1 MLALLLVLYMVVRPK
16 RKLEANKVLFP
27 VERNR
32 KKISITKHTPSKPND
47 DKVDSKVFTKEKSAS
62 KHSDFKQ
69 KEDIV
74 NSIRT
79 EKYKNKTRYNK
90 VTKKGIKH
98 LKTNEEASLT
108 MPNKKKMKKMPDIGV
123 IGVKKC
129 GTGAMIEV
137 LRMHPN
143 IVAPPYY
150 ETEIKFW
157 FDDQEMQK
165 GLEYYKVIS

>member
-1 MLALLLVLYMVVRPK
+1 MCLRPK
-16 RKLEANKVLFP
+16 GKHEVNKVLFP
-27 VERNR
+27 IERNN
-32 KKISITKHTPSKPND
+32 KKISVAKPILSKPND
-47 DKVDSKVFTKEKSAS
+47 YTFKHLDKEESKVFTKE
-62 KHSDFKQ
+62 
-69 KEDIV
+69 
-74 NSIRT
+74 NSTRI
-79 EKYKNKTRYNK
+79 EKYNNETRYNK

-98 LKTNEEASLT
+98 PKTNEEASLT

-157 FDDQEMQK
+157 FDEQEMQK
-165 GLEYYKVIS
+165 GLEYYKVIN

>member
-1 MLALLLVLYMVVRPK
+1 MCVRPK
-16 RKLEANKVLFP
+16 GKHEANKVLFP

-32 KKISITKHTPSKPND
+32 KKISVIKHIPSKSND
-47 DKVDSKVFTKEKSAS
+47 DTFKHLDKANSKVFTKENSAL

-74 NSIRT
+74 NSAMT
-79 EKYKNKTRYNK
+79 KKYINETRYNK
-90 VTKKGIKH
+90 ATTKGIKH
-98 LKTNEEASLT
+98 LRTNEEASLT

-143 IVAPPYY
+143 IVAPRYDQ
-150 ETEIKFW
+150 TEITFW
-157 FDDQEMQK
+157 FDQHERQK
-165 GLEYYKVIS
+165 GLEYYKVIN